1 MQTTHSDTSTA
12 QTAPGDILAA
22 VLAYNARGWRVIDS
36 PHRSKHPGRKGW
48 QQERWT
54 TDELR
59 ERFGHDPKNVSLLTG
74 SASQGVSDADLDCTQ
89 AVLAA
94 EHLFPSTDAIF
105 GRAGRRRSHRL
116 YQLAPVVAFGRR
128 PFTDPVL
135 KKPDGKPLMLV
146 ELRGDAHQTIVP
158 PSAHKDTGEA
168 IAWDTAG
175 EPASVALEAL
185 EQAAAETAAVAMLA
199 LRWPHLNGSRHDG
212 ALALGGFLLRRGCPQ
227 ERCARLLVALAA
239 AAECPER
246 ADEWLRGLDDTARRA
261 ASDGNV
267 TGGRRLAEQ
276 LGDGGD
282 LVVRRLVSWLGLTD
296 DAAQHTGSTVSVD
309 DESPT
314 GLPLD
319 LWSAALAGT
328 PEFPLD
334 TLPTWL
340 ADVVSD
346 VAERTG
352 ADVAIPAT
360 AALGVAAGA
369 LDDRC
374 RFQLHPDDPTYCVS
388 PRLWINGVAV
398 SGGAK
403 TPSQEALLA
412 ALEDIEA
419 TWIEADEAALAAH
432 DLERQRYEHRLKVWK
447 QGTTDDPPPV
457 LPPAPPRRRR
467 IVKDTTTEALALIL
481 VENPGGVLLYFAELA
496 GLLGSFDVYRAAGVQ
511 RDRALYLELFDGP
524 RRSIDRA
531 KAGRILVPNW
541 GASILAAIQPE
552 KLGPLLP
559 KLTDDGLF
567 PRFLSFV
574 ATHDRPA
581 VRRSPHGA
589 IQQQWRAAIKR
600 LAAISA
606 PVTILPAS
614 DVATIRATLDE
625 ATYHARQ
632 VAGLASGLV
641 SALGKADSQW
651 GRLALTLHALEA
663 DDIATP
669 LSGATADR
677 AARLLVDFFLPH
689 LAHLYSEY
697 GQSVALADA
706 RRIASWLLTQDAQR
720 VTAREVLRGN
730 RGFTGEPSRLA
741 AAMEIL
747 ELNSWLHAVP
757 GQRRDQVAWIVNR
770 NLSQRFAARAEAERA
785 RREQARTRIRRAVE
799 ALHLDTEEDEL

>member
-1 MQTTHSDTSTA
+1 
-12 QTAPGDILAA
+12 
-22 VLAYNARGWRVIDS
+22 VW
-36 PHRSKHPGRKGW
+36 
-48 QQERWT
+48 
-54 TDELR
+54 DE
-59 ERFGHDPKNVSLLTG
+59 T
-74 SASQGVSDADLDCTQ
+74 
-89 AVLAA
+89 
-94 EHLFPSTDAIF
+94 
-105 GRAGRRRSHRL
+105 
-116 YQLAPVVAFGRR
+116 
-128 PFTDPVL
+128 
-135 KKPDGKPLMLV
+135 
-146 ELRGDAHQTIVP
+146 
-158 PSAHKDTGEA
+158 
-168 IAWDTAG
+168 G
-175 EPASVALEAL
+175 EPAPIALEAL
-185 EQAAAETAAVAMLA
+185 ELAAAETAAAAMLA
-199 LRWPHLNGSRHDG
+199 LRWPRLNGSRHDG
-212 ALALGGFLLRRGCPQ
+212 ALALGGFLLRRGCPE

-239 AAECPER
+239 AADCPER
-246 ADEWLRGLDDTARRA
+246 ADEWLRGLEDTARRA
-261 ASDGNV
+261 ASDGTV

-276 LGDGGD
+276 LGDGGEF
-282 LVVRRLVSWLGLTD
+282 VVRRLVSWLGLTD
-296 DAAQHTGSTVSVD
+296 DAAQHAGPTASVT

-314 GLPLD
+314 DLPLD
-319 LWSAALAGT
+319 LWSSALAGT

-334 TLPTWL
+334 VLPTWL

-360 AALGVAAGA
+360 AALAVAAGA

-388 PRLWINGVAV
+388 ARLWLNAVAV

-412 ALEDIEA
+412 ALEDTEA
-419 TWIEADEAALAAH
+419 SWIEADEAALAAH
-432 DLERQRYEHRLKVWK
+432 DLERQRYEHRLKLWK
-447 QGTTDDPPPV
+447 QGTTDDPPP
-457 LPPAPPRRRR
+457 APPPTPPKRRR

-481 VENPGGVLLYFAELA
+481 VENPGGVLLYFPELA

-524 RRSIDRA
+524 RRSVDRA

-574 ATHDRPA
+574 ATYDRPA
-581 VRRSPHGA
+581 VRRSPRA
-589 IQQQWRAAIKR
+589 AVQQQWRAAVGR
-600 LAAISA
+600 LAAISE
-606 PVTILPAS
+606 PVVVLPAAE
-614 DVATIRATLDE
+614 VAAVRAAVDE
-625 ATYHARQ
+625 ITYHARQ

-641 SALGKADSQW
+641 AALGKADSQW

-663 DDIATP
+663 GDIATP
-669 LSGATADR
+669 LSGETADR

-697 GQSVALADA
+697 GQSVALTDA
-706 RRIASWLLTQDAQR
+706 RRIASWLLTQNAQR

-730 RGFTGEPSRLA
+730 RALTGEPGRLA

-747 ELNSWLHAVP
+747 ELNNWVRAVP
-757 GQRRDQVAWIVNR
+757 GQRRDQVAWVVNP
-770 NLSQRFAARAEAERA
+770 NLSARYAARGEAERG
-785 RREQARTRIRRAVE
+785 RREQVRERIRRAVE
-799 ALHLDTEEDEL
+799 ALQLEVEEDEL